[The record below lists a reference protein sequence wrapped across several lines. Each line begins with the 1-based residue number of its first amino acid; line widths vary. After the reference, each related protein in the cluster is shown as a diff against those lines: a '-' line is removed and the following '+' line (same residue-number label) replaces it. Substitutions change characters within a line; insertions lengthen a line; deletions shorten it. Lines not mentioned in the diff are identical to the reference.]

1 MVKQRY
7 DSVDVLRA
15 LALIGM
21 VICHYPIFLSS
32 GQGHDAMLY
41 FLSNH
46 LLGGD
51 FAASWFVFLVG
62 LCQALSSKKRNLTKS
77 GDIGRTVTRGGLIFV
92 IGLLFLLLVQ
102 GYGELWVWDILTFIG
117 ATTIILL
124 PLRRTASSMI
134 LAGCVA
140 VVFLTPWLRS
150 FVDLAPL
157 YGGGFEPVGWI
168 SDFFPRFLFDP
179 IEDYHGAQT
188 VLHNVLGFFLIGQ
201 FPLFPWIIFPLLGFV
216 VGRRVSSNEL
226 AAEKPFIV
234 IIGTMFLFM
243 GLFTAYAG
251 SLRPDVSVS
260 NDYIV
265 PLSFYPAS
273 FSMSLL
279 LVGVVLLLYIFLHK
293 HYDIRPEATAADGL
307 FLRYCRQI
315 SKYSLTIYITHFA
328 LFFIPLRIV
337 EAITGVSYLKNLFDT
352 TTAFLLSVLLLILYY
367 PLLRL
372 WDRAGGRYSF
382 EWLLAKVMAQYGKKP
397 APSLAS
403 GA

>member
-1 MVKQRY
+1 MLKQRY

-21 VICHYPIFLSS
+21 VICHYPIYLSN
-32 GQGHDAMLY
+32 GQGQDAMLY

-62 LCQALSSKKRNLTKS
+62 LCQALSSKKRNLTNS

-102 GYGELWVWDILTFIG
+102 GYGELWDWDILTFIG

-124 PLRRTASSMI
+124 PVRRTMSSRI
-134 LAGCVA
+134 LLGCVA
-140 VVFLTPWLRS
+140 VVFVTPWLRS

-157 YGGGFEPVGWI
+157 YGGGFKPASWI
-168 SDFFPRFLFDP
+168 SDFFPRLLFDP
-179 IEDYHGAQT
+179 IEDYQGAQT

-201 FPLFPWIIFPLLGFV
+201 FPIFPWIIFPLLGYV
-216 VGRRVSSNEL
+216 VGRRLSSNGL
-226 AAEKPFIV
+226 TAETPFIV

-251 SLRPDVSVS
+251 SLRAEVSVA
-260 NDYIV
+260 NDYVV

-279 LVGVVLLLYIFLHK
+279 LIGVVLLLYIFLHR
-293 HYDIRPEATAADGL
+293 HYDLRSEATTKDGL

-315 SKYSLTIYITHFA
+315 SKYSLTIYITHFS

-337 EAITGVSYLKNLFDT
+337 DAITGVSYLKNLLDT

-367 PLLRL
+367 PLLLL
-372 WDRAGGRYSF
+372 WDKAGGRYSF
-382 EWLLAKVMAQYGKKP
+382 EWLLAKVMSWYGKKP
-397 APSLAS
+397 VPSLAS